1 MTQIRNYIPANRR
14 QGELG
19 VHSLDHFS
27 LNVPDLAEAR
37 STSTGVSESMWKRN
51 PLDWFF
57 APLGRTI
64 RWAVIAEGSRK
75 SLGYLSFGA
84 FDEDFAPFREKL
96 ERLGI
101 QRLDPPPGFE
111 TNGLWFRDHDGNLIE
126 IQVCEKTSPDEKS
139 VFSNTSAPPGQRG
152 APIRAN
158 AEEVRPRRLSHVL
171 LFTTDVDRAIRFY
184 QQVLGLRLS
193 DRGGDAIAFMHGIHG
208 SDHHILAL
216 AQSSAPGF
224 HHASWGVD
232 SINEVGLGAIQM
244 ADRGYSAVAGDFSG
258 TCWGRT
264 TASYVRDPW
273 GSYFEIQLRHRLYSR
288 KRGLGS
294 GQP

>member
-14 QGELG
+14 PGELG

-27 LNVPDLAEAR
+27 LNVPDLAEAEHFYR
-37 STSTGVSESMWKRN
+37 SFGVDVEAESAKLVLRTG
-51 PLDWFF
+51 
-57 APLGRTI
+57 GRDH

-158 AEEVRPRRLSHVL
+158 AEEVRPRRLYTCFCSPRMW
-171 LFTTDVDRAIRFY
+171 TGRSGSISRC
-184 QQVLGLRLS
+184 S
-193 DRGGDAIAFMHGIHG
+193 D
-208 SDHHILAL
+208 
-216 AQSSAPGF
+216 
-224 HHASWGVD
+224 
-232 SINEVGLGAIQM
+232 
-244 ADRGYSAVAGDFSG
+244 
-258 TCWGRT
+258 
-264 TASYVRDPW
+264 
-273 GSYFEIQLRHRLYSR
+273 
-288 KRGLGS
+288 
-294 GQP
+294 